1 MSLEYKTFVEIFCQ
15 LKIQLERCG
24 CLKRLRRMLP
34 ERLVVA
40 AAPLNA
46 VAPCGGVE
54 DGVVVVT
61 RLSVSN
67 SSLSS
72 NLFEVESKI
81 SKLSDKE

>member
-1 MSLEYKTFVEIFCQ
+1 MF
-15 LKIQLERCG
+15 KIIKVKLPG
-24 CLKRLRRMLP
+24 RLG
-34 ERLVVA
+34 VDV
-40 AAPLNA
+40 APLNA

-67 SSLSS
+67 SSFSS
-72 NLFEVESKI
+72 NLFEVDSKI